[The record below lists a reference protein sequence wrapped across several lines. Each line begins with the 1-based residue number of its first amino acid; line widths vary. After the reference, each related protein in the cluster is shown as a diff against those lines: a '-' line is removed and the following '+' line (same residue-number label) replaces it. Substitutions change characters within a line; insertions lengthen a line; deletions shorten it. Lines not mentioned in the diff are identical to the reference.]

1 MPLPI
6 LGTLATGA
14 ATAGRAVVSG
24 TAAAGRGIATGAAT
38 AGRAVVSGTAAAGR
52 GITIGSRHAI
62 DFGKSMKEGVGGLIK
77 RNSDSSSSLAE
88 IPKNIGGK
96 NSVTVEPKPKNDT
109 PSLDKINPPVEQKLG
124 LNSSGENTAITEEGD
139 QTQAAITKEGDQT
152 QAAIT
157 KEGDQTQAAITKEG
171 DQTQQKIRTLTNRI
185 VEENRNN
192 RVSETQNERGQVQR
206 HRELISAI
214 NDCSLGK
221 LNSSAKNGMG
231 ISNTKSED
239 SPILRTLMSF
249 IPMLLPVLVPLLGL
263 VAPLLP
269 ILAAIATGVGLGALL
284 AKWIGGNNVFED
296 AYEGAKQFLQTGS
309 ITGDVEERQ
318 RVFDQSLEAD
328 RRNAR
333 NNISD
338 TSLKE
343 SQSDIANQT
352 AVYQRPDLFGIK
364 DQISDTG
371 EFKDITKREEAF
383 NVASN
388 ILSSFKT
395 ALDEYKGKIRTT
407 GGREVFSE
415 KIKPYVLEVW
425 PRYETTMKRA
435 GLDPLKEAPGE
446 FAEYAP
452 ALEYNDIKSEK
463 SDAQVS
469 RVAQT
474 IAETGP
480 KNWKSMGVSVRNVE
494 KVSEFNDTVK
504 DTVKESSTQTVSDSE
519 VKSVTE
525 TGNIAAKQQD
535 IEVNVPDSAQEGKGG
550 NVNIALTSQGGGS
563 TTTATPSASPENQ
576 ASRASGGTIK
586 DARIVAASVDLY
598 QRGSTYSSSSEEVA

>member
-1 MPLPI
+1 MALPTI
-6 LGTLATGA
+6 NSANPKSKDKTEITNSITDSIGNIANNDNNKSTSSLSKTADSITGNN
-14 ATAGRAVVSG
+14 TTTVTNSE
-24 TAAAGRGIATGAAT
+24 TKTPKIE
-38 AGRAVVSGTAAAGR
+38 S
-52 GITIGSRHAI
+52 
-62 DFGKSMKEGVGGLIK
+62 
-77 RNSDSSSSLAE
+77 SDSLMIEREGNETQEA
-88 IPKNIGGK
+88 I
-96 NSVTVEPKPKNDT
+96 
-109 PSLDKINPPVEQKLG
+109 
-124 LNSSGENTAITEEGD
+124 ENTKQVIQQEGN
-139 QTQAAITKEGDQT
+139 QTQAAVHKIENTIENQTDQQNKNTK
-152 QAAIT
+152 
-157 KEGDQTQAAITKEG
+157 KEEI
-171 DQTQQKIRTLTNRI
+171 
-185 VEENRNN
+185 
-192 RVSETQNERGQVQR
+192 SETQNERGQVQR

-214 NDCSLGK
+214 NDCCLGK

-239 SPILRTLMSF
+239 SPILGTLMSF
-249 IPMLLPVLVPLLGL
+249 IPMLLPVLAPLLGL

-296 AYEGAKQFLQTGS
+296 AFEGAKQFLETGS
-309 ITGDVEERQ
+309 ITGDVEKRQ

-338 TSLKE
+338 TPLKE

-352 AVYQRPDLFGIK
+352 AAYQRPDLFGIK
-364 DQISDTG
+364 DQIADTG
-371 EFKDITKREEAF
+371 EFKDIAKREEAF

-388 ILSSFKT
+388 ILSSFKIT
-395 ALDEYKGKIRTT
+395 LDEYKGKVRTT

-452 ALEYNDIKSEK
+452 ALEVLYNDIKSEK

-480 KNWKSMGVSVRNVE
+480 KNWKSMGVSVRDVE
-494 KVSEFNDTVK
+494 KVTDFRDTVK
-504 DTVKESSTQTVSDSE
+504 DTVTESSTQSTNNLQ
-519 VKSVTE
+519 VKGVVE
-525 TGNIAAKQQD
+525 TGSVAASEQD
-535 IEVNVPDSAQEGKGG
+535 KAVTVPDSVEEGKGG
-550 NVNIALTSQGGGS
+550 NINIAVAAQGSPGS
-563 TTTATPSASPENQ
+563 STPTPQPSAENV
-576 ASRASGGTIK
+576 ASKASGETAP
-586 DARIVAASVDLY
+586 DSRIVAACIDVY
-598 QRGSTYSSSSEEVA
+598 NTESTFA

>member
-24 TAAAGRGIATGAAT
+24 TAAAGRGIASGVNA
-38 AGRAVVSGTAAAGR
+38 AGRGIASGVNAAGR

-109 PSLDKINPPVEQKLG
+109 PSLDKINPPVEQESES
-124 LNSSGENTAITEEGD
+124 NSSSEKTAITEEGD

-157 KEGDQTQAAITKEG
+157 EEGDKTEQEIK
-171 DQTQQKIRTLTNRI
+171 TLTDRI
-185 VEENRNN
+185 VQENRND
-192 RVSETQNERGQVQR
+192 RVSKTQNERGQVQR

-452 ALEYNDIKSEK
+452 ALEVLYNDIKSEK